1 MLAGITLKKKPHV
14 GAETGMGAVGWG
26 GGMCRSPPVWRVGS
40 RGRCVL
46 LMLAGMAGTIVV
58 VATGGHPACP
68 GGPAREVSR
77 AGLAGRRSIGR

>member
-1 MLAGITLKKKPHV
+1 MQ
-14 GAETGMGAVGWG
+14 E
-26 GGMCRSPPVWRVGS
+26 PPVWRVGS

-68 GGPAREVSR
+68 GGPAREVSEGWSDSFLPSDQR
-77 AGLAGRRSIGR
+77 SIKAAKQRRRSTPPPPPLL